1 MAKFLV
7 EIPMDAYVR
16 CLARFDEESP
26 EYLLLRKGVVVEN
39 HPHKSVVHLRCEADR
54 IPLIKRIL
62 ATARPEFLE
71 DVHYYSDP
79 PSAQ

>member
-16 CLARFDEESP
+16 CLAKFDEESP
-26 EYLLLRKGVVVEN
+26 EYLMLRKGVIVQN
-39 HPHKSVVHLRCEADR
+39 HPHKAVVHLRCEADR
-54 IPLIKRIL
+54 IPSIKRIL
-62 ATARPEFLE
+62 ATECPEFLE
-71 DVHYYSDP
+71 DVHYYSDL